1 MTNRIA
7 TYPATNSIIMENMRL
22 QAKLADTQ
30 TQMATGLKSVTYK
43 GIASDAQ
50 RLLSIERNVTNLK
63 NYNASAVTVSN
74 NINIAYNSV
83 KSILDLTNNFLS
95 TLTQAL
101 GGASLDPQVV
111 KNQGDILLQEVA
123 GLLNTQSGGRYLF
136 AGSRIDTPPVDLTDP
151 AWTPQTVPS
160 VANTGYYQGD
170 NYIQSGQLSESLT
183 INYGFNADDPAF
195 EKLLRGLNLA
205 INNPADK
212 AALGE
217 SLDLLRSSVD
227 GMGNVYSQMS
237 TFARTVQNQ
246 TQRNEEDMATL
257 NNIVGNI
264 KGIDIAETTVRQT
277 EIETQIQA
285 SYASSVKI
293 LNLRLIDYI

>member
-7 TYPATNSIIMENMRL
+7 TYPATNRIIMENMRL
-22 QAKLADTQ
+22 QAQLADTQ
-30 TQMATGLKSVTYK
+30 VQMSTGLKSVTYK

-63 NYNASAVTVSN
+63 NYNASAVTVGN

-83 KSILDLTNNFLS
+83 KSILDLTNNYLS

-111 KNQGDILLQEVA
+111 KNQGDILIQEVV
-123 GLLNTQSGGRYLF
+123 GLLNVQSGGRYLF
-136 AGSRIDTPPVDLTDP
+136 AGSNIDTPPVDITDP
-151 AWTPQTVPS
+151 GWTAQTTPS
-160 VANTGYYQGD
+160 TPNTSYYQGD
-170 NYIQSGQLSESLT
+170 AYVQSGQLSESLT
-183 INYGFNADDPAF
+183 INYGFNADHPGF

-205 INNPADK
+205 INNPGNK

-217 SLDLLRSSVD
+217 SLDLLRESVGD
-227 GMGNVYSQMS
+227 MGNVYSQMS
-237 TFARTVQNQ
+237 TFARTVENQN
-246 TQRNEEDMATL
+246 QRNEEDMATL